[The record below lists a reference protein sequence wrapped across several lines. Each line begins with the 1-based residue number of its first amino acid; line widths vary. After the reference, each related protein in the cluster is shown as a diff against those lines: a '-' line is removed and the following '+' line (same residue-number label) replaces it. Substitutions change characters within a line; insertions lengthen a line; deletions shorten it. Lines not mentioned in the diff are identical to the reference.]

1 VTTAFVVG
9 RRRKGGHVGGVVRE
23 VRATLERAG
32 WKVDSA
38 VVDQK
43 SDLRRYARRAVKRD
57 CHVVVVVGGDGAVNE
72 VATALTGTPVA
83 LGIIPTG
90 TGNLL
95 AGNLGIPRRLDR
107 AMETVLSG
115 TGRRID
121 VGQATV
127 GGKSHNFTVACG
139 IGFDADVMDSTRRR
153 SKRRWGK
160 LAYFVSAIAASGRIG
175 NMTHEITLDGV
186 TTETQAAQVI
196 VANFGRMMAGL
207 SPRRPVLPDDGL
219 LEVIVVRASGPIPA
233 LPAAWEALRQTDL
246 GDSSGGRAFRAQA
259 REVRIATAQPRLVEI
274 DGNVVGRTPVDVSIL
289 PAALSVIVPASRSGG
304 DPRAAAIR

>member
-1 VTTAFVVG
+1 MTSAFVVG
-9 RRRKGGHVGGVVRE
+9 RRRKGGHVCGVVLE

-38 VVDQK
+38 VVDRK
-43 SDLRRYARRAVKRD
+43 SDLRRYARRAVKRGCD
-57 CHVVVVVGGDGAVNE
+57 VVVAVGGDGAVNQ

-107 AMETVLSG
+107 AAQTVISG
-115 TGRRID
+115 MRRRID
-121 VGQATV
+121 VGRATV
-127 GGKSHNFTVACG
+127 GGKSYNFTVACG
-139 IGFDADVMDSTRRR
+139 IGFDADVMDSTATR

-160 LAYFVSAIAASGRIG
+160 LAYFASAIAASGRIG
-175 NMTHEITLDGV
+175 NMTHDITLDGV

-219 LEVIVVRASGPIPA
+219 LEVIVVRASGRIPA

-246 GDSSGGRAFRAQA
+246 GDSSRGHAFRAQA
-259 REVRIATAQPRLVEI
+259 RKVRIATAHPRLVEI

-289 PAALSVIVPASRSGG
+289 SASLTVIVPAS
-304 DPRAAAIR
+304 